1 VNGTGAFGLIGA
13 DDGGSTEN
21 GQLASAAIGQLIIT
35 GGTAANV
42 NCDVN
47 DSGSISLCSTNGT
60 TPSPVPGVV
69 AFDPTTGR
77 GTITIA
83 SGFDDGFVDSLAFY
97 LEANGTGVMLD
108 TTEPPGVGTD
118 SVNEALVGDLIPQ
131 TSTADITGQVQ
142 GLGLT
147 GDNQSFAITGEF
159 NVAGNGTIAGLFD
172 GSFPDADPILD
183 STTGGMVMGSDA
195 TGRSVISVTGEVFGG
210 TSQAAAA
217 FEVNP
222 TQYFVIGEEQD
233 PNMVLFFPSSLGI
246 FTPQTLP
253 PAQAAASPAK
263 HAEKTGKVPMR
274 RPIPAARE
282 HNRRHAAKPRTMLP
296 R

>member
-1 VNGTGAFGLIGA
+1 MRSSL
-13 DDGGSTEN
+13 
-21 GQLASAAIGQLIIT
+21 SA
-35 GGTAANV
+35 
-42 NCDVN
+42 
-47 DSGSISLCSTNGT
+47 
-60 TPSPVPGVV
+60 VV
-69 AFDPTTGR
+69 A
-77 GTITIA
+77 
-83 SGFDDGFVDSLAFY
+83 V
-97 LEANGTGVMLD
+97 V
-108 TTEPPGVGTD
+108 
-118 SVNEALVGDLIPQ
+118 
-131 TSTADITGQVQ
+131 
-142 GLGLT
+142 
-147 GDNQSFAITGEF
+147 
-159 NVAGNGTIAGLFD
+159 
-172 GSFPDADPILD
+172 
-183 STTGGMVMGSDA
+183 SDA